1 MVLVEL
7 LGILNF
13 TVLVVQPFPKGF
25 ACLCVLPGAMLS
37 AQFVNVSIVRAH
49 DSQLRMVCDGKRMV

>member
-1 MVLVEL
+1 MV

-13 TVLVVQPFPKGF
+13 AVPLVQPFPEGF
-25 ACLCVLPGAMLS
+25 ACLCVLPGATLS
-37 AQFVNVSIVRAH
+37 AQFVKMFILRAG